1 MDYYVA
7 VLSIMGVHILLGLS
21 VYLVAITGQL
31 SFGQQGF
38 YAIGAYV
45 AGVCT
50 ALWGTHLVP
59 ALLLGMTAAGLI
71 GFLVGF
77 PTLRVKGLYLG
88 IATFGF
94 GEIVRL
100 AFLNI
105 KYTKMVGGKLVGANG
120 AEGFRHVSYI
130 YDRGF
135 TQVQYLAVIYAAVI
149 AVGGLVPVVERSKL
163 GAKFRAVEEDEMAA
177 AMAGIN
183 VTAVKVMAF
192 TSGGFV
198 AGLGGALFV
207 HCSTYVDHDM
217 VALPLAVASVTYPM
231 LGGLGSFWGPIL
243 GAAFLIFLTAGL
255 RFLQEFRPVITG
267 AKTHQIVRLGIGRTF
282 QTIRLFTRLSVFQ
295 NVWVAQRAV
304 GDPRGRRAGQSRVE
318 QVLAFTRLMEKRDQL
333 AGNLN
338 FGEQRRLELAR
349 ALATEPSMLLLDEPA
364 AGMNYSEI
372 QELIDDV
379 RKMRQAGKTIFLI
392 EHVMDLVMGVADR
405 ILVLNFGEK
414 IAEGPPAEIQADPR
428 VIEAYLGERRADARS
443 A

>member
-59 ALLLGMTAAGLI
+59 ALLLGMTAAGVMGL
-71 GFLVGF
+71 LVGF

-105 KYTKMVGGKLVGANG
+105 KYTKMVGGKLVGPNG

-149 AVGGLVPVVERSKL
+149 VVAGLVHLLERSKL

-207 HCSTYVDHDM
+207 HYSTYVDHDM

-243 GAAFLIFLTAGL
+243 GAAFLIFLTEGL
-255 RFLQEFRPVITG
+255 RFLQEFRLVIYG
-267 AKTHQIVRLGIGRTF
+267 ALIILTMIFRPHGIIDEAVMMRIRSLVRRKG
-282 QTIRLFTRLSVFQ
+282 
-295 NVWVAQRAV
+295 A
-304 GDPRGRRAGQSRVE
+304 
-318 QVLAFTRLMEKRDQL
+318 
-333 AGNLN
+333 
-338 FGEQRRLELAR
+338 
-349 ALATEPSMLLLDEPA
+349 PSPA
-364 AGMNYSEI
+364 A
-372 QELIDDV
+372 
-379 RKMRQAGKTIFLI
+379 
-392 EHVMDLVMGVADR
+392 
-405 ILVLNFGEK
+405 
-414 IAEGPPAEIQADPR
+414 
-428 VIEAYLGERRADARS
+428 
-443 A
+443 

>member
-1 MDYYVA
+1 MDYYGG

-105 KYTKMVGGKLVGANG
+105 KYTKMVGGKLVGPNG

-149 AVGGLVPVVERSKL
+149 VVTRLVPLLQRCKL
-163 GAKFRAVEEDEMAA
+163 GAKFPAGDEDEMAA
-177 AMAGIN
+177 AMAGSN
-183 VTAVKVMAF
+183 VDAVNDIA
-192 TSGGFV
+192 TSSLRLV
-198 AGLGGALFV
+198 A
-207 HCSTYVDHDM
+207 
-217 VALPLAVASVTYPM
+217 
-231 LGGLGSFWGPIL
+231 
-243 GAAFLIFLTAGL
+243 
-255 RFLQEFRPVITG
+255 RTG
-267 AKTHQIVRLGIGRTF
+267 CG
-282 QTIRLFTRLSVFQ
+282 
-295 NVWVAQRAV
+295 
-304 GDPRGRRAGQSRVE
+304 
-318 QVLAFTRLMEKRDQL
+318 
-333 AGNLN
+333 
-338 FGEQRRLELAR
+338 
-349 ALATEPSMLLLDEPA
+349 
-364 AGMNYSEI
+364 
-372 QELIDDV
+372 
-379 RKMRQAGKTIFLI
+379 
-392 EHVMDLVMGVADR
+392 
-405 ILVLNFGEK
+405 
-414 IAEGPPAEIQADPR
+414 
-428 VIEAYLGERRADARS
+428 
-443 A
+443 